1 MPHRHGDT
9 YIQTEVNLLTSL
21 LVVINIISQSVVI
34 VSVASKQ
41 DTPTGETRSIFHF
54 PHISLS
60 FSLSHKGSLPDPSL
74 TFYQVN
80 DEIAAVRMRMAVGDA
95 VA

>member
-1 MPHRHGDT
+1 M
-9 YIQTEVNLLTSL
+9 TSL

-41 DTPTGETRSIFHF
+41 DTHQQVRHGVYFIFST
-54 PHISLS
+54 SL
-60 FSLSHKGSLPDPSL
+60 FLSLSHKGSLPDPSL

-80 DEIAAVRMRMAVGDA
+80 DEIAAVRMRMAVGGA